1 MNTNINT
8 DNDNVT
14 DVQTIEDLLT
24 EEFYSPYKLAKAVNK
39 ILDNVGI
46 EKVLPP
52 QMFYT
57 YVKKGYIKADD
68 NKRITREDAITWTE
82 KYIAKYAA

>member
-8 DNDNVT
+8 DNT

-24 EEFYSPYKLAKAVNK
+24 EEFYSPYKLAGAVNK
-39 ILDNVGI
+39 ILANIGI